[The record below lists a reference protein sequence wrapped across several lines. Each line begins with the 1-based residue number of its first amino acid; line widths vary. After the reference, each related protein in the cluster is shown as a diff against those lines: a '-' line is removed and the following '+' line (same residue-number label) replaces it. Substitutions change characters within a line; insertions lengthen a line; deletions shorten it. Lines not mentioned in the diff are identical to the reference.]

1 MATAVTWAAIIS
13 YALLNA
19 IPIGL
24 YAYVFKG
31 LNPGMT
37 LATIPK
43 VAADPL
49 FLLALSM
56 SFAGAFVRLA
66 LFDRMGIVRGNV
78 ATSLAFVLGLLFL
91 FVFFGQKLQPAHW
104 VGIGLICVGV
114 WMVTT

>member
-1 MATAVTWAAIIS
+1 MATVVTWGAILG

-37 LATIPK
+37 LAAIPK
-43 VAADPL
+43 VATNPL
-49 FLLALSM
+49 FLLAFAM
-56 SFAGAFVRLA
+56 SGAGAFVRLA

-78 ATSLAFVLGLLFL
+78 ATSLAFVLGLAILFI
-91 FVFFGQKLQPAHW
+91 FFGEKLQPVHW